1 MYEARQLTRD
11 ENRPPITQ
19 SLYSMAPL
27 AASNAGTPAPG
38 GTSINTSA
46 GSDLNTSGT
55 TSGGGS
61 QVQLPLFDE
70 VKKRTDLVARRIKE
84 LFAAMQDLAKTDA
97 FVPCADRIRLAV
109 AELIAIFPATMRE
122 ETLRNALKQLNYNT
136 NLIQTECTRLQ
147 RSFIEEGSHQ
157 SVLSDSIKLNM
168 EQVRNCAYDLAMST
182 KILITHFQQS

>member
-1 MYEARQLTRD
+1 MYEARQLPRD

-27 AASNAGTPAPG
+27 ASSSNTPNVG
-38 GTSINTSA
+38 GTSMNTSA
-46 GSDLNTSGT
+46 GSDLN

-70 VKKRTDLVARRIKE
+70 VKNRTDLVARRIKE
-84 LFAAMQDLAKTDA
+84 LFAAMQDLTKTDA
-97 FVPCADRIRLAV
+97 FVPCAERIRLAV

-122 ETLRNALKQLNYNT
+122 ETLRNALKQLNFNT
-136 NLIQTECTRLQ
+136 NLIHTECTRLQ
-147 RSFIEEGSHQ
+147 RSFVEEGSHQ

-182 KILITHFQQS
+182 KILITHYQQT